1 MSPNTARTQV
11 PEEKIEIV
19 DVWSRTSRHH
29 RMVAILM
36 LLLLAL
42 LFAGLCCFAFWLRTG
57 VYYPWRYHDYAELMR
72 RSFDPFGAEQI
83 RLSDFLSSPIPVRQV
98 PVYAVIVGL
107 QFASLSSIP
116 VLVAI
121 LYRLPI
127 SVIFAAM
134 VVFLAAM
141 PWIGITVMIGCIL
154 TTLGFFRFSF
164 RYASALIGLIPVTIY
179 FAIASIVPLGASS
192 SMADNQ
198 AMLYA
203 PWVLALLGSC
213 VICAVALA
221 IARLINSRPG
231 GIPPVLA
238 TLFAIPVILF
248 YTQVGRDEL
257 EYRLL
262 EQEFGP
268 GGSSIFA
275 SVDIAD
281 LAGRRTMRRWSETK
295 NALYDSIYKETLQQT
310 EQEVLLRAEHD
321 RFRTIADSDDF
332 LDEFPKSRYVASVLF
347 LKGRA
352 QDCRIDRYR
361 LRENH
366 RAEFRSD
373 LPSRASKPTWQR
385 LIQQFPMSDLSATG
399 LLNASIQEAR
409 EGNLDAAI
417 ASLDLLTQRF
427 DASSAV
433 TQPAQSGETGVG
445 SVFERPPPSS
455 GLAVDMEALVS
466 HARRLREMLAA
477 CRDDRIKP
485 YSSLFGPRGD
495 GSDRDVSPVQVLM
508 WLDDADPYYKT
519 NLEGLILAFP
529 GSKTSG
535 YAAVRLALREPAI
548 SRLIQRL
555 ENAAESL
562 SGLPAG
568 AEARFYLGEA
578 LQEDS
583 LLEDAKIAFQKLIA
597 DYPESCWSQEA
608 KQRLT
613 ALPILQEAAE

>member
-1 MSPNTARTQV
+1 MSPHRALAQG
-11 PEEKIEIV
+11 PAEEIEIV
-19 DVWSRTSRHH
+19 DVWSRTSRRH
-29 RMVAILM
+29 RVVAILM
-36 LLLLAL
+36 LLLLGL

-57 VYYPWRYHDYAELMR
+57 AYLPWRYHDYAELMR
-72 RSFDPFGAEQI
+72 RSFDPFGDRQI
-83 RLSDFLSSPIPVRQV
+83 KLSDFLSSPIPVRQV

-141 PWIGITVMIGCIL
+141 PWIGITVMIGCVL
-154 TTLGFFRFSF
+154 ATLGYFRFSF
-164 RYASALIGLIPVTIY
+164 RYASALIGLTPVAIY

-192 SMADNQ
+192 NMADNQ

-203 PWVLALLGSC
+203 PWVLAVLGSC

-248 YTQVGRDEL
+248 HTQVGRDEL

-262 EQEFGP
+262 EQEIGP

-275 SVDIAD
+275 PVDIAE
-281 LAGRRTMRRWSETK
+281 LAGRRTMRRWSEAK
-295 NALYDSIYKETLQQT
+295 DASYDSIYRRLLVSTQETI
-310 EQEVLLRAEHD
+310 LLRAERD
-321 RFRTIADSDDF
+321 RYTAIADCDAF
-332 LDEFPKSRYVASVLF
+332 LVEFPTSRYVPSVLF

-352 QDCRIDRYR
+352 QDCRIDRSR
-361 LRENH
+361 LREDH

-373 LPSRASKPTWQR
+373 LPGRASEPTWRR
-385 LIQQFPMSDLSATG
+385 LIQQYPTSDLSATG
-399 LLNASIQEAR
+399 LLNISIDEAR
-409 EGNLDAAI
+409 DGNLAAAI
-417 ASLDLLTQRF
+417 ASLDMLTQTF
-427 DASSAV
+427 DKSRAA
-433 TQPAQSGETGVG
+433 TQPVETKDTIVG
-445 SVFERPPPSS
+445 SVFERPPASS
-455 GLAVDMEALVS
+455 GLAADMEALLTQ
-466 HARRLREMLAA
+466 ARRLREMLAA
-477 CRDDRIKP
+477 CRDDKTRPI
-485 YSSLFGPRGD
+485 SSVFGPRVD
-495 GSDRDVSPVQVLM
+495 GSDSDVSPVQVLM
-508 WLDDADPYYKT
+508 WLDDADPHYKA
-519 NLEGLILAFP
+519 NLEGLIRAFP

-535 YAAVRLALREPAI
+535 YAEVRLALMEPAI
-548 SRLIQRL
+548 SRRLQRF

-562 SGLPAG
+562 VGLPAG
-568 AEARFYLGEA
+568 AEARFYLGDA

-583 LLEDAKIAFQKLIA
+583 LLEEAKAAFEGLIKQ
-597 DYPESCWSQEA
+597 YPESCWSQEA

-613 ALPILQEAAE
+613 ALSILQEAAQ

>member
-1 MSPNTARTQV
+1 MSPHKALARG
-11 PEEKIEIV
+11 PEEEVEIV
-19 DVWSRTSRHH
+19 DVWSRTSRRH
-29 RMVAILM
+29 RVVAILM

-57 VYYPWRYHDYAELMR
+57 VYLPWRYHDYAELMR
-72 RSFDPFGAEQI
+72 RSFDPFGARQI

-98 PVYAVIVGL
+98 PIYAVIVGL

-141 PWIGITVMIGCIL
+141 PWIGITVMIGCVL
-154 TTLGFFRFSF
+154 ATLGFFRFSF
-164 RYASALIGLIPVTIY
+164 RYASALIGLTPVAIY
-179 FAIASIVPLGASS
+179 FVIASIVPLGASS
-192 SMADNQ
+192 NMADNQ

-221 IARLINSRPG
+221 ITRLINSRPG

-248 YTQVGRDEL
+248 HTQVGRDEL

-262 EQEFGP
+262 EQEIGP

-275 SVDIAD
+275 PVNIAE
-281 LAGRRTMRRWSETK
+281 LAGHRTMRQWSEAK
-295 NALYDSIYKETLQQT
+295 GASYDSIYKRMLRLSE
-310 EQEVLLRAEHD
+310 EAVLLQAERDRYRAITD
-321 RFRTIADSDDF
+321 CDAF
-332 LDEFPKSRYVASVLF
+332 LAEFPKSRYVPSVLF

-352 QDCRIDRYR
+352 QDCRIDRSR
-361 LRENH
+361 LQENH

-373 LPSRASKPTWQR
+373 LPGRASKPTWRR
-385 LIQQFPMSDLSATG
+385 LIEQFPASDLSATG
-399 LLNASIQEAR
+399 LFNTSIQEAR
-409 EGNLDAAI
+409 DGNLDAAI
-417 ASLDLLTQRF
+417 VSLDLLTRRF
-427 DASSAV
+427 DVSRTV
-433 TQPAQSGETGVG
+433 TQPVETGETVVG
-445 SVFERPPPSS
+445 SVFERPPASS
-455 GLAVDMEALVS
+455 GLAADMEALVS
-466 HARRLREMLAA
+466 QARRLREMLAA
-477 CRDDRIKP
+477 CRDDETKP
-485 YSSLFGPRGD
+485 ISSLFGPRAD

-508 WLDDADPYYKT
+508 WLDDADPHCKA
-519 NLEGLILAFP
+519 NLEGLIRAFR

-535 YAAVRLALREPAI
+535 YAEVRLTLKDPAI
-548 SRLIQRL
+548 SRLLQRF

-562 SGLPAG
+562 AGLPAG
-568 AEARFYLGEA
+568 AEARFYLGDA

-583 LLEDAKIAFQKLIA
+583 RLEEAKTAFEELIKE
-597 DYPESCWSQEA
+597 YPESCWSQEA

-613 ALPILQEAAE
+613 ALSILQQAEQ